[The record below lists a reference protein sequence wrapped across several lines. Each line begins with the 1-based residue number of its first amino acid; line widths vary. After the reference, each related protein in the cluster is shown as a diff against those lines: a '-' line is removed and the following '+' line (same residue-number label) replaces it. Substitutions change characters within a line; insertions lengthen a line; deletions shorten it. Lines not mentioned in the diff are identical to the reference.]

1 MAITYLEKQPS
12 NTWDVAHTFSLTL
25 KLTSP
30 FFEKICMFR
39 KTFPTKQGLP
49 CRIRTQSPCLPNIAQ
64 WVHEGEDVGK
74 DAGDNAP
81 QEEKTIFGTEIFFTK
96 VSSQEVSFCSLFRL
110 RKGGRGSRRQ

>member
-1 MAITYLEKQPS
+1 
-12 NTWDVAHTFSLTL
+12 
-25 KLTSP
+25 
-30 FFEKICMFR
+30 MFR

-81 QEEKTIFGTEIFFTK
+81 QEEKTIFGTEIFFK
-96 VSSQEVSFCSLFRL
+96 SLFTGSIVL
-110 RKGGRGSRRQ
+110 FTFSAPQRGAGFKKAVTYLEN